1 MNEPTLRFFAAG
13 EIERKEFEPDGA
25 LEPEILGTTHGSH
38 VPTAELLKNL
48 APLFIEIVKYDR
60 AIHDSVSRTKNLL
73 HRIATPEVH
82 HNPSLLEAS
91 PGFVMGQCY
100 GDSQRVSS
108 NCIGH
113 MWSRLRSLSALPKQ
127 QRKRQNDEEQLRT
140 DEEARISRLLSEGGQ
155 VGFDA

>member
-1 MNEPTLRFFAAG
+1 L
-13 EIERKEFEPDGA
+13 A
-25 LEPEILGTTHGSH
+25 LL
-38 VPTAELLKNL
+38 
-48 APLFIEIVKYDR
+48 VK
-60 AIHDSVSRTKNLL
+60 IKNLL

-108 NCIGH
+108 NCNGH

-140 DEEARISRLLSEGGQ
+140 DEEARISRSFQKVDKSDSMPEGTFFNEPAGGRFPGGREVVIELELLSKRGWL
-155 VGFDA
+155 VF